1 MLFASDLPAL
11 LKSEPAI
18 KVDVAEPTLS
28 VLTPV
33 ACQPTVSPD
42 SGTPPPPLRFIKRE
56 IDPTKAAL
64 ALTFRSTKRSSAAA
78 AEAVVTKAGGGGT
91 VKLETREVELETR
104 EVEDGADSL
113 GERVK
118 KRRRAA
124 APPLASVKTE
134 TSGR

>member
-1 MLFASDLPAL
+1 VLFASDLPAL

-28 VLTPV
+28 VLAPV
-33 ACQPTVSPD
+33 ACQPTISPD
-42 SGTPPPPLRFIKRE
+42 SGTPPPPLRSIKSE

-78 AEAVVTKAGGGGT
+78 APVVTKSGGGGT